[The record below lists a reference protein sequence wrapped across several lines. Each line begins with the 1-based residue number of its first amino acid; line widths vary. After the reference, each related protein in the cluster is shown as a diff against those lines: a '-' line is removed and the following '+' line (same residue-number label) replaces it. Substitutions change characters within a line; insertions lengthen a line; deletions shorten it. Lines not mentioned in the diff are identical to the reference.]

1 MAESHKFRREFRGF
15 NREDVVHYIEFLNKK
30 NTTLVNQLKA
40 ENQGLKDELAALRN
54 SGVDAEKDAIIAD
67 LQAKL
72 DELTAAQE
80 QQVSY
85 TPTEEELE
93 AYRRAERA
101 ERAAKER
108 AQQLY
113 QQATATLSEATTLV
127 DTAAQQFGV
136 IAEQVSQQ
144 IAQLQAAVDSSKSAL
159 QDAAATM
166 YAIRPE
172 ETAE

>member
-72 DELTAAQE
+72 AELTAAQE

-136 IAEQVSQQ
+136 IAEQVSEQ
-144 IAQLQAAVDSSKSAL
+144 IAQLQAAVDSSKAAL

-172 ETAE
+172 ETEE

>member
-40 ENQGLKDELAALRN
+40 ENQGLKDELVALRN

>member
-144 IAQLQAAVDSSKSAL
+144 IAQLQAAVDRSKSAL

>member
-127 DTAAQQFGV
+127 DTAAKQFGV

-172 ETAE
+172 ETEE

>member
-15 NREDVVHYIEFLNKK
+15 NREDVVRYIEFLNKK
-30 NTTLVNQLKA
+30 NTVLVNQLKA

-54 SGVDAEKDAIIAD
+54 SGVDAEKDVMIAD

-72 DELTAAQE
+72 DALTAAKE
-80 QQVSY
+80 QQASY

-136 IAEQVSQQ
+136 IAGQVSEQ
-144 IAQLQAAVDSSKSAL
+144 ITQLQAAVDSSKAAL

-172 ETAE
+172 ETEE

>member
-172 ETAE
+172 ETEE